1 MPGGL
6 PGGGMLKLRFDRY
19 ITGLP
24 VKSRIQWFPRKFIL
38 YPDTCTFCCVDSQKL
53 FNRKSKD
60 ACQSNFHEQIEES
73 TSFRFTDKKTLIPW
87 SGLQPDPLTRI
98 KWRRKGGWKA
108 NQNLA
113 SNKAHQSRRCSH
125 GDVNQRR
132 EKSVVI
138 SNMVDNTI
146 AALFSSFEQ
155 KFNCLICWAPS
166 LRMIYGSCQH
176 RLCENCLYD
185 NEGNRRL
192 GLERCPTCQRENVFP
207 STRPDVPE
215 DNIEIQVHLGVRRCP
230 HNGCKLQMWHWELQ
244 NHLE

>member
-1 MPGGL
+1 MIPE
-6 PGGGMLKLRFDRY
+6 KVYIVSRY
-19 ITGLP
+19 LGILLC
-24 VKSRIQWFPRKFIL
+24 WFTKNYLTPNQRTLVSQIFI
-38 YPDTCTFCCVDSQKL
+38 
-53 FNRKSKD
+53 NKSKK
-60 ACQSNFHEQIEES
+60 ALHSALQAKNLP
-73 TSFRFTDKKTLIPW
+73 R
-87 SGLQPDPLTRI
+87 SGLRPDPLTRV
-98 KWRRKGGWKA
+98 KWRRKGGWKS

-138 SNMVDNTI
+138 SNMLDNTI

-185 NEGNRRL
+185 KEGKRRL